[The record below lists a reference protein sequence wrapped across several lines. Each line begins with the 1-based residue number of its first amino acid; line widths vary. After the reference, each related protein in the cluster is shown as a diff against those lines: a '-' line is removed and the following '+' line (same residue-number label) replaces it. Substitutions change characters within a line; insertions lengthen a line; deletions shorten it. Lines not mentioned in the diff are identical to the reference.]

1 MTTPSSSPSLSHASG
16 TAALIAAV
24 AAAVATISIA
34 APQDLVAPQRIAA
47 AEELVAA
54 TPQVAAA
61 AWTPETR
68 GPLSRTWTITYTA
81 HNGAERTAEV
91 IVPAS
96 YGPSSDSPPL
106 PLVISPHG
114 RAGTGRSNARY
125 WGDLPGLGRFAVVN
139 PDGMGRSLRY
149 FSYGYEGQIDD
160 LARMPE
166 LLSEALPWLRIDR
179 RRVFALGSSMGGQ
192 ETLLLVARHPEILAG
207 AAAMDS
213 VTDLT
218 RRYTQLPAVPCDQA
232 CLDRYGEPRGV
243 NLQSVMRRELGG
255 TPAEVP
261 AAYAARSALS
271 LANEI
276 AASRVPL
283 QVWWSREDHIVTDQE
298 HQSEALF
305 SELRRLDSCA
315 PISAYAGHWAHSAE
329 MRATALL
336 PLALAEFG
344 ILRADLVDLPA
355 TVTYTAAPTCA

>member
-1 MTTPSSSPSLSHASG
+1 
-16 TAALIAAV
+16 
-24 AAAVATISIA
+24 
-34 APQDLVAPQRIAA
+34 
-47 AEELVAA
+47 
-54 TPQVAAA
+54 
-61 AWTPETR
+61 
-68 GPLSRTWTITYTA
+68 
-81 HNGAERTAEV
+81 
-91 IVPAS
+91 
-96 YGPSSDSPPL
+96 
-106 PLVISPHG
+106 
-114 RAGTGRSNARY
+114 
-125 WGDLPGLGRFAVVN
+125 
-139 PDGMGRSLRY
+139 
-149 FSYGYEGQIDD
+149 
-160 LARMPE
+160 
-166 LLSEALPWLRIDR
+166 
-179 RRVFALGSSMGGQ
+179 
-192 ETLLLVARHPEILAG
+192 
-207 AAAMDS
+207 
-213 VTDLT
+213 
-218 RRYTQLPAVPCDQA
+218 
-232 CLDRYGEPRGV
+232 
-243 NLQSVMRRELGG
+243 MRRELGG